1 MKTRL
6 MTHASLFSGELWTR
20 LLDYVQRGEERCKE
34 AAENPLNEEPV
45 SSYYRGKAKAF
56 SEVMEFLKLI
66 DK

>member
-6 MTHASLFSGELWTR
+6 MTHASLFSGIVTR

-45 SSYYRGKAKAF
+45 SSYYRGKDKAF

>member
-1 MKTRL
+1 
-6 MTHASLFSGELWTR
+6 MTHASLFSGIVTH
-20 LLDYVQRGEERCKE
+20 LLDYVQRGEKRCKE

>member
-1 MKTRL
+1 METRL
-6 MTHASLFSGELWTR
+6 LTHASLFSGIVTH
-20 LLDYVQRGEERCKE
+20 LLDSVQRGEERCKE
-34 AAENPLNEEPV
+34 AAENPLNEELV